1 MPAANAASPGVNGDA
16 TQNNASNGA
25 PAQAA
30 ENQSLPAS
38 PETAESSSSPTG
50 LRGLAA
56 KLNLPAD
63 ITDRLE
69 ADAAARHGDAAELKA
84 ESGKQEEVVGES
96 AETADA
102 TTTEQEE
109 HEETEE
115 HESTGNVFNDP
126 RVQKRLAKA
135 ARQRDR
141 LVDIALDGLG
151 ATADEIDAVKSSQD
165 PIAEA
170 AALKAE
176 LMERGAA
183 NQRQQTQNVQG
194 PQAPT
199 NKGLLGNVTN
209 EQQLEAWE
217 SHATDQME
225 WCDRNPDGVTV
236 GEGASQRFVEPS
248 EIAKYRKDMEKVLLQ
263 APKRRQE
270 IRDALWQQTRALD
283 KFNTI
288 AREEAP
294 ELWDPQAPGYS
305 DPGAVLKEDDVIV
318 GFLRD
323 HPAVANDPRINVLLT
338 RYARGWQARGT
349 KAAKPLNPDLPPS
362 LVKPHPPLAPVT
374 AGPPSRSAA
383 PNGSKRMNE
392 AMQAVYAGGGTDAI
406 RQALRVERELEK
418 SSSRS
423 RLAAV

>member
-38 PETAESSSSPTG
+38 PETAESSSSPSG

-69 ADAAARHGDAAELKA
+69 ADAAARNEEEPPRKQKAEIGKA
-84 ESGKQEEVVGES
+84 ESEETVD
-96 AETADA
+96 TA
-102 TTTEQEE
+102 TTEQEE
-109 HEETEE
+109 EQEHEEE
-115 HESTGNVFNDP
+115 HEEDGSPFSDP
-126 RVQKRLAKA
+126 RVKKRLGKETSKT
-135 ARQRDR
+135 RKERER
-141 LVDIALDGLG
+141 
-151 ATADEIDAVKSSQD
+151 
-165 PIAEA
+165 AEA
-170 AALKAE
+170 AEERAEALE
-176 LMERGAA
+176 
-183 NQRQQTQNVQG
+183 QQLATATQQQQAQVPQG

-209 EQQLEAWE
+209 EQQLEQWE
-217 SHATDQME
+217 AHATDQME

-236 GEGASQRFVEPS
+236 GEGASQRFVEPA

-294 ELWDPQAPGYS
+294 ELWDPQAPGYT
-305 DPGAVLKEDDVIV
+305 DPGTFLKEDDMIMS
-318 GFLRD
+318 FLRD
-323 HPAVANDPRINVLLT
+323 HPAVANDPRSNLLLT
-338 RYARGWQARGT
+338 RYARGYQARGT
-349 KAAKPLNPDLPPS
+349 TAAKPLNPDLPPS
-362 LVKPHPPLAPVT
+362 LVRPHPPLAPVT